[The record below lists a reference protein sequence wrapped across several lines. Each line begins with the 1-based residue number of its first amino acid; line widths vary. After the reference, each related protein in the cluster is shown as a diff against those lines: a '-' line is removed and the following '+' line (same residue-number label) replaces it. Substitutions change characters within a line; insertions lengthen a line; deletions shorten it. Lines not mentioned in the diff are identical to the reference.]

1 MARDWYGA
9 DFVMKKG
16 AKRMTPVVAQ
26 RLRRRIVYAPLTFSE
41 QEGVRYLHFGTD
53 WIQGAMR
60 LSRPDR
66 IELEYAQQM
75 MAWMLFIHAPRH
87 VVQLGLGAAALTKFC
102 YRKFVDAEVTAVEL
116 NPGVIAA
123 ARSMFRLPPDDDR
136 LRVVESDALAFVEDE
151 AHHDGIDALQ
161 VDLYDATAR
170 GPVLDSLEFYTACRA
185 CLRGPGMMTVNLFG
199 DHSSFG
205 RNIKAIG
212 AAFEGRVL
220 ALPEVHAGNRIALA
234 FNGPSLDVAWSDLH
248 ERAAM
253 IEAATR
259 LPARSWL
266 HGIKHEMNV
275 EGRRGVGTR
284 RLRI

>member
-1 MARDWYGA
+1 
-9 DFVMKKG
+9 MKTA
-16 AKRMTPVVAQ
+16 AKRIASAGAQ
-26 RLRRRIVYAPLTFSE
+26 RTRRRIVYAPLTFSE
-41 QEGVRYLHFGTD
+41 HDGVRYLHFGTD

-102 YRKFVDAEVTAVEL
+102 YRQLVDAEITAVEL

-123 ARSMFRLPPDDDR
+123 ARSMFRLPPDDER
-136 LRVVESDALAFVEDE
+136 LRVVEGDALAFVENE

-170 GPVLDSLEFYTACRA
+170 GPVLDSLEFYAACRA

-234 FNGPSLDVAWSDLH
+234 FNGPALDVTWSELY
-248 ERAAM
+248 ERADA
-253 IEAATR
+253 IEASTR

-266 HGIKHEMNV
+266 HGIKHETNAASKS
-275 EGRRGVGTR
+275 TIAIR

>member
-1 MARDWYGA
+1 MASQRDGA
-9 DFVMKKG
+9 EPVKTRKKQI
-16 AKRMTPVVAQ
+16 APACTERP
-26 RLRRRIVYAPLTFSE
+26 RRRIVYAPLTFSE
-41 QEGVRYLHFGTD
+41 HDGVRYLHFGTD

-87 VVQLGLGAAALTKFC
+87 VVQLGLGAASLTKFC
-102 YRKFVDAEVTAVEL
+102 YRQFVDAEVTAVEL
-116 NPGVIAA
+116 NPGVITA

-136 LRVVESDALAFVEDE
+136 LRVIEGDALAFVEDA
-151 AHHDGIDALQ
+151 AHHGGIDALQ

-170 GPVLDSLEFYTACRA
+170 GPVLDSIEFYAACRA
-185 CLRGPGMMTVNLFG
+185 CLRGPGMMTANLFG

-212 AAFEGRVL
+212 AAFKGRVL
-220 ALPEVHAGNRIALA
+220 ALPEVHAGNRVALA
-234 FNGPSLDVAWSDLH
+234 FNGPSLDVAWSDLYD
-248 ERAAM
+248 RAAA

-266 HGIKHEMNV
+266 HGIKEEANAASKSV
-275 EGRRGVGTR
+275 ATR

>member
-1 MARDWYGA
+1 MKRGTQRVAPAGA
-9 DFVMKKG
+9 PR
-16 AKRMTPVVAQ
+16 A
-26 RLRRRIVYAPLTFSE
+26 RRRIVYAPLTFSE
-41 QEGVRYLHFGTD
+41 HEGVRFLHFGTE

-60 LSRPDR
+60 LSRPER

-102 YRKFVDAEVTAVEL
+102 YRHFVDAEVTAVEL
-116 NPGVIAA
+116 HPGVITA
-123 ARSMFRLPPDDDR
+123 ARSMFRLPPDDER
-136 LRVVESDALAFVEDE
+136 LRVVECDALAFVEDE
-151 AHHDGIDALQ
+151 AHHGGVDALQ

-170 GPVLDSLEFYTACRA
+170 GPVLDSIEFYTACRA

-220 ALPEVHAGNRIALA
+220 ALPEVHTGNRIALA
-234 FNGPSLDVAWSDLH
+234 FNGPSLDVAWSDLY
-248 ERAAM
+248 ERAA
-253 IEAATR
+253 IVEAAAR
-259 LPARSWL
+259 LPARAWL
-266 HGIKHEMNV
+266 NGIKHEVHV
-275 EGRRGVGTR
+275 ESRRSVDTK